1 MGVQPQQR
9 VRVASNAD
17 VLASIGNTPLFRLRK
32 MATSGMAE
40 VWVKWEGANP
50 TGSMKDRMALSM
62 VEGAEKRGQLKPGG
76 TVVEW
81 TGGSTGSSLAMV
93 CAAKGYRSHFISS
106 DAFADEKIATMRVLG
121 GTVEIIPSKD
131 RKMTP
136 ELFQKMIARAK
147 ELSKEPNTFWTD
159 QLNNPDNKAAY
170 HKMAEEILESIGSL
184 DAWVMSAGTGGCFS
198 GNAEVF
204 KERLGS
210 VRCVAGEPASS
221 RHLSGGVLGGHSRL
235 GPQISCR
242 RPLPLTVPSPGEPHI
257 LVVQIIALAFHSSTS
272 SRETL
277 TLLPTEKLNQ
287 KSVLEFVHNRYNKLI
302 LESPAT
308 PQAIRAWKTKWSL
321 LVRDRRM
328 FRHSKILAITV
339 SVFVVTTGLGISY
352 LDQLLP

>member
-9 VRVASNAD
+9 VRVASNAG

-62 VEGAEKRGQLKPGG
+62 VEGAEKRGQLKPSG

-184 DAWVMSAGTGGCFS
+184 DAWVTSAGTGGCFS

-210 VRCVAGEPASS
+210 VKCVAGEPASS
-221 RHLSGGVLGGHSRL
+221 RHLSGGALGGHRIEGIGPGFIPKIMRMDLVDEIISITDEDAYKTARELAKTEGVFGGISSGANTFAALQVAKRL
-235 GPQISCR
+235 GP
-242 RPLPLTVPSPGEPHI
+242 GH
-257 LVVQIIALAFHSSTS
+257 
-272 SRETL
+272 
-277 TLLPTEKLNQ
+277 K
-287 KSVLEFVHNRYNKLI
+287 
-302 LESPAT
+302 
-308 PQAIRAWKTKWSL
+308 
-321 LVRDRRM
+321 
-328 FRHSKILAITV
+328 
-339 SVFVVTTGLGISY
+339 VVTVIVDSGLRY
-352 LDQLLP
+352 LAGDLFR

>member
-62 VEGAEKRGQLKPGG
+62 VEGAERTGQPKAGG
-76 TVVEW
+76 TVVEL
-81 TGGSTGSSLAMV
+81 TGGSTGGSLAMV

-204 KERLGS
+204 KERLA
-210 VRCVAGEPASS
+210 VKCVAGEPASS
-221 RHLSGGVLGGHSRL
+221 RHLSGGALGGHRIEGIGPGFIPKIMRMDLVDEIISITDEDAYKTARELAKTEGVFGGISSGANTFAALQIARQL
-235 GPQISCR
+235 GP
-242 RPLPLTVPSPGEPHI
+242 GH
-257 LVVQIIALAFHSSTS
+257 
-272 SRETL
+272 
-277 TLLPTEKLNQ
+277 K
-287 KSVLEFVHNRYNKLI
+287 
-302 LESPAT
+302 
-308 PQAIRAWKTKWSL
+308 
-321 LVRDRRM
+321 
-328 FRHSKILAITV
+328 
-339 SVFVVTTGLGISY
+339 VVTVIVDSGLRY
-352 LDQLLP
+352 LAGDLFR